1 MMTCPVRALRSDD
14 IDAVARLWRE
24 STLSIGIEGDFVP
37 DLAEYRERLEA
48 EWKRAWRV
56 HVACDESGIAGFLAF
71 EPEASWLRQL
81 FVAPARKREG
91 IGSLL
96 LDVAK
101 REMPEGFWL
110 RTSVANGAAR
120 CFYEKQGLRNI
131 GEFPHEHWPVT
142 IVRYQWSR
150 ERL

>member
-1 MMTCPVRALRSDD
+1 MTTCPVRVLRSDD

-24 STLSIGIEGDFVP
+24 SALSIGVEADIVSDV
-37 DLAEYRERLEA
+37 AEYRERLEA

-56 HVACDESGIAGFLAF
+56 YVACDASGIAGFMAF
-71 EPEASWLRQL
+71 EPETSWLRQL
-81 FVAPARKREG
+81 FVDPARKGAG
-91 IGSLL
+91 IGSSL

-120 CFYEKQGLRNI
+120 RFYEKHGLRNI

-150 ERL
+150 ECL

>member
-1 MMTCPVRALRSDD
+1 MKTYSVRALRGAD

-24 STLSIGIEGDFVP
+24 STLSIDVEADFVP

-56 HVACDESGIAGFLAF
+56 YVACDASGIAGFMAF
-71 EPEASWLRQL
+71 EPEAFWLRQL
-81 FVAPARKREG
+81 FVDPARKGAG
-91 IGSLL
+91 IGSSL

-120 CFYEKQGLRNI
+120 RFYEKHGLRNI

-150 ERL
+150 ECL